1 MKDSDLSVSLG
12 DGPDQSMQRGQNGS
26 PSPNTI
32 LVINNLP
39 DQLQLLSSTLRN
51 AGYDVLEAA
60 NPKAALRLAA
70 NERPDLII
78 NDFSMSETDGIELS
92 RRLRARP
99 DLASTPI
106 LLLSHFRGDTSNAV
120 AGIEDGADH
129 FIQGP
134 YDQLKL
140 IARVG
145 QLIERKRTQE
155 ALRRSEER
163 YRELFDNANDIVYTH
178 DLEGHYTSLNKK
190 GQQIT
195 GYTCEEA

>member
-1 MKDSDLSVSLG
+1 MKDSDLSVSPG
-12 DGPDQSMQRGQNGS
+12 DGPDQSMQRGLNGS

-39 DQLQLLSSTLRN
+39 DQLQILSSTLRN

-78 NDFSMSETDGIELS
+78 NDFSISETDGIELS

-106 LLLSHFRGDTSNAV
+106 LLLSHFRGDTSNR
-120 AGIEDGADH
+120 I
-129 FIQGP
+129 
-134 YDQLKL
+134 
-140 IARVG
+140 
-145 QLIERKRTQE
+145 
-155 ALRRSEER
+155 S
-163 YRELFDNANDIVYTH
+163 
-178 DLEGHYTSLNKK
+178 
-190 GQQIT
+190 
-195 GYTCEEA
+195 